1 MKIKSKRRIPFAY
14 PRMAIMGVSL
24 LGMVLI
30 AVPSYALQ
38 AKASGKASSTPEWV
52 YPVIPGFGGVHPRP
66 DLPVRPDPKETY
78 RVFVDVVSAERDP
91 SGHFYSLQRL
101 ARLVNLMA
109 YAKVPASHVHIVALL
124 DEKVGYAA
132 GTDAFYRKAFGGDNP
147 NLRLIHALKKAG
159 VKMLVCSQGLA
170 ENNIPDGAIDPD
182 VTITLSA
189 LTDMVV
195 YGHKGYSYMRL

>member
-1 MKIKSKRRIPFAY
+1 MSSDVRYRCRAPCFRVTLA
-14 PRMAIMGVSL
+14 
-24 LGMVLI
+24 GMTLCALALF
-30 AVPSYALQ
+30 AVPLHAAQ
-38 AKASGKASSTPEWV
+38 PKAGGGKASAPEWV
-52 YPVIPGFGGVHPRP
+52 YPAIPGFGGVHPRP
-66 DLPVRPDPKETY
+66 DLPVRPDPKEAY

-195 YGHKGYSYMRL
+195 YGHKGYTYMRL